1 MKPPKIK
8 PPKIKPPKI
17 EIPQTKGLFPGK
29 FGYYYK
35 DKNLTIYVGKV
46 VNNQWI
52 PATPADIE
60 REKKKREKGKSST
73 PKKKAATQPAVKNN
87 PKTRQKSHLELVSIN
102 LDKKVNSIFATGVNP
117 DGTLVMEDNIP
128 KEYLYRIQDAFG
140 RKDKNIDIRLRT
152 RKQDNR
158 LRKAAGFY
166 LVSRDRIIMDK
177 RNSQSSINLET
188 LSPGDDEYFYLS
200 LATHETIHSSS
211 PRFANKTKDN
221 RLNYFKSPTFVAIEE
236 GLTEYISTSI
246 CMSLVKKRQEN
257 TQYTFNINDVVAYE
271 QEVNIIDN
279 LVQYGELDPMEL
291 FETAKTHDDLI
302 ELVEKRQ
309 RKFLK
314 LKLTEIG
321 FDAKTVARYVN
332 TSETLA
338 NRFNLLMLTFADKE
352 NNGSVLLNLL
362 NIAKKSFDETNT
374 ADSIAHLQ
382 INSLFE
388 DSDVDDNDPESL
400 IAWNRILDLVY
411 GKK

>member
-1 MKPPKIK
+1 
-8 PPKIKPPKI
+8 
-17 EIPQTKGLFPGK
+17 
-29 FGYYYK
+29 
-35 DKNLTIYVGKV
+35 
-46 VNNQWI
+46 
-52 PATPADIE
+52 
-60 REKKKREKGKSST
+60 
-73 PKKKAATQPAVKNN
+73 
-87 PKTRQKSHLELVSIN
+87 
-102 LDKKVNSIFATGVNP
+102 
-117 DGTLVMEDNIP
+117 
-128 KEYLYRIQDAFG
+128 
-140 RKDKNIDIRLRT
+140 
-152 RKQDNR
+152 
-158 LRKAAGFY
+158 
-166 LVSRDRIIMDK
+166 MDK
-177 RNSQSSINLET
+177 RNSQASINLET

-200 LATHETIHSSS
+200 LATHETIHSAS
-211 PRFANKTKDN
+211 PRFANRTKDN
-221 RLNYFKSPTFVAIEE
+221 HLNYFKSPTFVAIEE

-279 LVQYGELDPMEL
+279 LVQYGELDPIEL
-291 FETAKTHDDLI
+291 FETAKTHNDLI

-374 ADSIAHLQ
+374 TDSIAHLE

-411 GKK
+411 GKKK